1 MNAAASSPVSI
12 PPMPMIG
19 ICTFLALCQTMRRA
33 TGRTAGPERP
43 PVLFASTILRLF
55 TSTAMP
61 VSVLIMEIASAPASS
76 AASAFSVM
84 SDTFGVSL
92 TISGCFAAALTA
104 LVMAYTLSG
113 FTPKATPPS
122 CTFGQEMFI
131 SSRCTPVPAS
141 RSAICT
147 YCSTLVP
154 VMLAITATSLVS
166 SHGRSFS
173 MKLSTPG
180 FCRPTLLSMPLGVSA
195 MREGGLPVR
204 GSRLSPLTE
213 MPPSR
218 PMS

>member
-1 MNAAASSPVSI
+1 
-12 PPMPMIG
+12 MPMIG

-92 TISGCFAAALTA
+92 TISGRFAAALTA